1 MQMEWESILKT
12 VTNLT
17 IDSDASLTGWGACC
31 HFQTTGDPWLE
42 EGARMHINCLE
53 LLAAT
58 LAVKSFAKDKSRVS
72 ILLRIDNTTAVAYIN
87 HLGDTIS
94 WDLINLTK
102 NLWMWCLE
110 SNIHITV
117 QHLPGS
123 LNTIADPELWTQ
135 TDRTDWKLNL
145 IIFHKINYLWGP
157 LEVDL
162 LASSLSTQCQH
173 YFSWRGGQ
181 DPISGSDTAGPH
193 CSGSPS
199 VEVTTKVSNSVTN
212 VHRLLPG

>member
-1 MQMEWESILKT
+1 M
-12 VTNLT
+12 
-17 IDSDASLTGWGACC
+17 
-31 HFQTTGDPWLE
+31 
-42 EGARMHINCLE
+42 
-53 LLAAT
+53 
-58 LAVKSFAKDKSRVS
+58 
-72 ILLRIDNTTAVAYIN
+72 AYIN
-87 HLGDTIS
+87 HLGGTIS

-145 IIFHKINYLWGP
+145 IIFHKFNYLWGP

-173 YFSWRGGQ
+173 YFSWRAGQ

-199 VEVTTKVSNSVTN
+199 VEVTTVVSNSVTN
-212 VHRLLPG
+212 VHRLLPGENHQTIK